1 MSFRW
6 ELDARAEAEGIVAA
20 VDVSRHARQVGLDGA
35 TFVSRGLWV
44 RFVGAGPGQTDRLL
58 ETLAA
63 VGKKMLDPSQA
74 SEDGTAVR
82 FPLRAGRAASDAD
95 VISISNAEQNSL
107 VLMLWREFS
116 DGHAKPSLRVRV
128 VAEDDTRAQA

>member
-6 ELDARAEAEGIVAA
+6 ELDVGAEAEGVVAA
-20 VDVSRHARQVGLDGA
+20 VDVSRHARQVGREGA

-44 RFVGAGPGQTDRLL
+44 RLVGAGPGQTGRLL

-63 VGKKMLDPSQA
+63 AGRNMLTPTQA

-82 FPLRAGRAASDAD
+82 FRLRAGDAEPEVD
-95 VISISNAEQNSL
+95 VVSIANAEQNSL
-107 VLMLWREFS
+107 VLMLWREFTH
-116 DGHAKPSLRVRV
+116 GHASPTFRVRV
-128 VAEDDTRAQA
+128 VAEDDTRPRA